1 VRGRGLHLETTV
13 VNKAIPGE
21 RTRTT
26 SCYPVVVSDR
36 SFAPMTP
43 VAVAVPAPVV
53 APAVIATTFTVI
65 LSLGFCHL
73 MNDMMQSL
81 VPALYPILKGSYG
94 LSFSQ
99 VGLITLAFQ
108 FTASMLQPVVGL
120 YTDRHPQPYSLT
132 AGIGLTMIGLLLMSR
147 ASTYLV
153 ILLAAMLIGMGSS
166 IFHPEASRVARMAA
180 GGRYGLAQSLFQVGG
195 NIGSASGPLLAAFVV
210 VPRGQS
216 SIAWFSGL
224 ALIAIFVLLLVGGW
238 YAGRIPARRGP
249 RNPAAAEP
257 RRQTLPRRKVI
268 QAVVILVALL
278 FSKNVYSAS
287 LGSYF
292 TFYLIDKFHLP
303 VQAAQFYL
311 FAFLAGIVVGTL
323 AGGAVGDR
331 VGRIPVM
338 WFSILGALP
347 FALLLPHANLFWT
360 GILAVV
366 IAMIMASA
374 FPAILVYAQELL
386 PGRVGLAAG
395 MFYGFSFGLGG
406 LGAAALG
413 KLADLTSITTI
424 YRVCPFLLLLG
435 LLTAFLPR
443 RPGAPS
449 IR

>member
-1 VRGRGLHLETTV
+1 V
-13 VNKAIPGE
+13 
-21 RTRTT
+21 
-26 SCYPVVVSDR
+26 
-36 SFAPMTP
+36 
-43 VAVAVPAPVV
+43 
-53 APAVIATTFTVI
+53 
-65 LSLGFCHL
+65 
-73 MNDMMQSL
+73 
-81 VPALYPILKGSYG
+81 
-94 LSFSQ
+94 
-99 VGLITLAFQ
+99 
-108 FTASMLQPVVGL
+108 
-120 YTDRHPQPYSLT
+120 
-132 AGIGLTMIGLLLMSR
+132 GIGFTLVGLLLMSH
-147 ASTYLV
+147 ASTYPA

-210 VPRGQS
+210 VPHGQS
-216 SIAWFSGL
+216 SIAWFSGA

-238 YAGRIPARRGP
+238 YARRRTP
-249 RNPAAAEP
+249 TRPTAVTRPAAAMSATAP
-257 RRQTLPRRKVI
+257 RRQALPRSKVI
-268 QAVVILVALL
+268 QAVAILVALL

-287 LGSYF
+287 LGSYY

-303 VQAAQFYL
+303 VQTAQFYL
-311 FAFLAGIVVGTL
+311 FAFLTGIVAGTL

-331 VGRIPVM
+331 IGRIPVM

-360 GILAVV
+360 GILAVL

-374 FPAILVYAQELL
+374 FSAILVYAQELL

-413 KLADLTSITTI
+413 KLADLTSITAV
-424 YRVCPFLLLLG
+424 YRLCPFLLLLG

-449 IR
+449 M

>member
-1 VRGRGLHLETTV
+1 MAQTAALAPRATAH
-13 VNKAIPGE
+13 A
-21 RTRTT
+21 
-26 SCYPVVVSDR
+26 VS
-36 SFAPMTP
+36 
-43 VAVAVPAPVV
+43 
-53 APAVIATTFTVI
+53 ATTFSVI
-65 LSLGFCHL
+65 LSLSFCHL
-73 MNDMMQSL
+73 LNDMMQSL

-120 YTDRHPQPYSLT
+120 YTDRRPQPYSLT
-132 AGIGLTMIGLLLMSR
+132 VGISLTLIGLLLMSR
-147 ASTYLV
+147 ASTYPA
-153 ILLAAMLIGMGSS
+153 ILTAAMLIGMGSS

-195 NIGSASGPLLAAFVV
+195 NVGSASGPLLAAFVV
-210 VPRGQS
+210 VPHGQP
-216 SIAWFSGL
+216 SIAWFSVS

-238 YAGRIPARRGP
+238 YAKTMPAPPSP
-249 RNPAAAEP
+249 RAPAASLVSFAAP

-287 LGSYF
+287 LGSYY
-292 TFYLIDKFHLP
+292 TFYLMDKFHLP
-303 VQAAQFYL
+303 IQTAQFYL
-311 FAFLAGIVVGTL
+311 FAFLVGIVVGTL

-360 GILAVV
+360 GILAVL

-374 FPAILVYAQELL
+374 FSAILVYAQELL

-413 KLADLTSITTI
+413 KLADMTSISTI
-424 YRVCPFLLLLG
+424 YNLCPFLLLLG
-435 LLTAFLPR
+435 LLTALLPR
-443 RPGAPS
+443 RPGAAS
-449 IR
+449 L

>member
-1 VRGRGLHLETTV
+1 MSDGSVASRATHRAAVSSPAGSV
-13 VNKAIPGE
+13 AIG
-21 RTRTT
+21 
-26 SCYPVVVSDR
+26 
-36 SFAPMTP
+36 
-43 VAVAVPAPVV
+43 
-53 APAVIATTFTVI
+53 TTFAVI
-65 LSLGFCHL
+65 LSLSFCHL
-73 MNDMMQSL
+73 LNDLMQSL
-81 VPALYPILKGSYG
+81 VPALYPILKSSYG
-94 LSFSQ
+94 LSFGQ

-120 YTDRHPQPYSLT
+120 YTDRHPRPYSLT
-132 AGIGLTMIGLLLMSR
+132 VGIGLTLVGLLLMSR
-147 ASTYLV
+147 AWTYPA
-153 ILLAAMLIGMGSS
+153 ILLAATLIGMGSA

-195 NIGSASGPLLAAFVV
+195 NIGSTSGPLLAAFVV
-210 VPRGQS
+210 VPHGQS
-216 SIAWFSGL
+216 SIAWFSAA
-224 ALIAIFVLLLVGGW
+224 ALIAIFVLLQVGSW
-238 YAGRIPARRGP
+238 YAHRTPARPGP
-249 RNPAAAEP
+249 RTPAAAVVSATAP
-257 RRQTLPRRKVI
+257 RKSTLPRRKVV

-287 LGSYF
+287 LSSYY
-292 TFYLIDKFHLP
+292 TFYLIDKFHLSI
-303 VQAAQFYL
+303 QTAQFYL
-311 FAFLAGIVVGTL
+311 VAFLVGIVAGTI

-331 VGRIPVM
+331 VGRKPVM

-347 FALLLPHANLFWT
+347 FAVLLPYANLFWT
-360 GILAVV
+360 GILAVL

-374 FPAILVYAQELL
+374 FSAILVYAQELL

-413 KLADLTSITTI
+413 KLADLTSITTV

-449 IR
+449 MKAA

>member
-1 VRGRGLHLETTV
+1 MR
-13 VNKAIPGE
+13 
-21 RTRTT
+21 
-26 SCYPVVVSDR
+26 VSDR
-36 SFAPMTP
+36 TLDSGATHAG
-43 VAVAVPAPVV
+43 VAISSRTATQA
-53 APAVIATTFTVI
+53 INTTFSVI
-65 LSLGFCHL
+65 LALSFCHML
-73 MNDMMQSL
+73 NDMMQSL
-81 VPALYPILKGSYG
+81 VPALYPILKSSYG

-108 FTASMLQPVVGL
+108 CTASMLQPLVGL

-132 AGIGLTMIGLLLMSR
+132 AGISFTLVGLLVMSR
-147 ASTYLV
+147 ASTYPI

-210 VPRGQS
+210 VPHGQS
-216 SIAWFSGL
+216 SIAWFSAA
-224 ALIAIFVLLLVGGW
+224 ALIAIVVLLVIGGW
-238 YAGRIPARRGP
+238 YT
-249 RNPAAAEP
+249 RNPAPARSGRRTPAAAVVSATAP
-257 RRQTLPRRKVI
+257 SQYTLPRRKVI

-287 LGSYF
+287 LGSYY

-303 VQAAQFYL
+303 VDVAQFYL
-311 FAFLAGIVVGTL
+311 FAFLAGIVLGTL

-347 FALLLPHANLFWT
+347 FALILPYANLFWT
-360 GILAVV
+360 GVLAVL

-374 FPAILVYAQELL
+374 FSAILVYAQELL

-413 KLADLTSITTI
+413 KLADLTSITTV

-443 RPGAPS
+443 RPARLDAAGSA
-449 IR
+449 